1 VGRQRQL
8 EENELAPFVTKG
20 RRKKEFEGGAEK
32 VLLEMKVSSSSE
44 KNETRKMSDVV
55 IELSACSLSRRPGLF
70 GDTSCER

>member
-1 VGRQRQL
+1 MGRQRQL

-20 RRKKEFEGGAEK
+20 RRKKEFEGGVEK
-32 VLLEMKVSSSSE
+32 VLLEMKVSSSE

-70 GDTSCER
+70 GDTSYER